1 MRNVMFYLIRHAYYG
16 NDASPRVVAGTRAMV
31 TAVGLGL
38 TAWLGAWMTDASN
51 QTQVGAGL
59 IPFIGTVMARF
70 GIEGAV
76 DAHKERKGQG

>member
-1 MRNVMFYLIRHAYYG
+1 MRNAAYHLLYG
-16 NDASPRVVAGTRAMV
+16 NGAPAWAVAASRAFV

-59 IPFIGTVMARF
+59 IPFIGTIMARF
-70 GIEGAV
+70 GLEGAV
-76 DAHKERKGQG
+76 DARKERKKSA